1 LDFSKLLE
9 NRSFRSDMN
18 KKVLLAALV
27 AVVLLALGGWN
38 IAKKIVWKE
47 PTDGVTWVQKQA
59 GLTAVKVEMFSPA
72 DLNGIKKGDIL
83 VKINAISVNNKIEV
97 AKNLWIAWYTD
108 QNISYQI
115 LREGEAPLTPTFFP
129 AEKGVHLIYFYLVL
143 IGLTTLIIG
152 IIIFFNSKRPLTLP
166 YVIFFL
172 LTVSFYG
179 IYVFSPTGQL
189 DALDSIFFWLDKIAF
204 LAFPPLLLHFF
215 LIFPIRKK
223 ILKKKPSINYI
234 LYLPSTVFLLGN
246 ILFQLPLIR
255 THDDAF
261 MFRVNDLLQKL
272 DLSLFALF
280 SLIALDIIIRDYRKA
295 GNLIIKKQLK
305 WIAYGLSAGIIPFTL
320 LYIIP
325 YTVGRIP
332 SRSSEFFIV
341 FQALIPL
348 TCAYS
353 LSRYKLMDLEVILK
367 KAVTL
372 IFSYVVIAI
381 LYFVVSSRTQIF
393 SENRFNALIL
403 GILAIILGATLFTP
417 LTKLIQSILDRA
429 IYKRS
434 YKYRKT
440 LLSISQ
446 EISRER
452 NLHKLSQS
460 ILELIGNALLL
471 EDIALLLPEG
481 NRKNIFSILESRG
494 NLPLTKTHI
503 IFEERLSQE
512 LENREFM
519 SSFSLAEKRDLRR
532 RFDKLSS
539 MGFYHLLPLKVENKL
554 IGCLAMGKRRDNTFL
569 TSEDWELLRTI
580 SSPVALA
587 LENAYLYDQVNLRAH
602 ELERLKDYS
611 ENIIE
616 SLTVGVAVL
625 DQKGRIIGWNR
636 VSEEI
641 FGITENEVRE
651 KRLADVLGKKNF
663 SALFPP
669 DTQQGFRLLSEITL
683 EMSDG
688 GKKIFDITKTPLLDN
703 QMKPYG
709 TVIVF
714 EDITEKITMQQ
725 QLLTSEKL
733 ASIGLLSAGVAHEI
747 NTPLTGIS
755 SHVQLLQKKLS
766 DSTHSQVLEKIE
778 AQTERVAKIVKNLL
792 NFARNP
798 SEASFHKVNLS
809 QSLQEIISLI
819 EYKLKN
825 MNIDLALNILPIKP
839 IWAQG
844 ERIQQVFINIILNAM
859 DAMPEGGKLKI
870 ELSQTDNQ
878 AVVVIEDT
886 GTGIRSQ
893 HLPHIFDPFFTTKGI
908 GKGTGLGLSISYA
921 IIKEHEGRVT
931 VESESGKGSRF
942 TIFIP
947 MDLDRRKINKSLPS

>member
-1 LDFSKLLE
+1 
-9 NRSFRSDMN
+9 M
-18 KKVLLAALV
+18 KKKFFLIVLLTAGLMV
-27 AVVLLALGGWN
+27 LGGIN
-38 IAKKIVWKE
+38 IVKKASWKE
-47 PTDGVTWVQKQA
+47 PTDGVTWEMKPE
-59 GLTAVKVEMFSPA
+59 GLTAIKVEEGSPA
-72 DLNGIKKGDIL
+72 DLNGIRKGDVL
-83 VKINAISVNNKIEV
+83 VKINDIPVLTKIDV
-97 AKNLWIAWYTD
+97 AKNLWIALDTN
-108 QNISYQI
+108 QNLSYQI

-129 AEKGVHLIYFYLVL
+129 SERGTNLIYFYLAL
-143 IGLTTLIIG
+143 IGMTTLVMG
-152 IIIFFNSKRPLTLP
+152 IIIFFNSKRPLSMP

-172 LTVSFYG
+172 LTISFYG
-179 IYVFSPTGQL
+179 IYIFSPTGQFNL
-189 DALDSIFFWLDKIAF
+189 LDSIFFWLDKIAF

-215 LIFPIRKK
+215 LISPLRKK
-223 ILKKKPSINYI
+223 ILKSKPSLSYF
-234 LYLPSTVFLLGN
+234 LYLPSALLLLINAFFFLP
-246 ILFQLPLIR
+246 LFQ
-255 THDDAF
+255 TFNNKF
-261 MFRVNDLLQKL
+261 MLQAYDILERMDLFI
-272 DLSLFALF
+272 FALI
-280 SLIALDIIIRDYRKA
+280 SAVVLIIIFRDSLKA
-295 GNLIIKKQLK
+295 SNPILKKQIR
-305 WIAYGLSAGIIPFTL
+305 WILYGLSFGIIPFTL
-320 LYIIP
+320 FYIIP
-325 YTVGRIP
+325 FLAGQVP
-332 SRSSEFFIV
+332 SRSAEFSII

-348 TCAYS
+348 TFAYS
-353 LSRYKLMDLEVILK
+353 LSRYKLLNLETILK
-367 KAVTL
+367 KALTL

-381 LYFVVSSRTQIF
+381 LYFIVTSRTKAF
-393 SENRFNALIL
+393 SENKLNAVIL

-460 ILELIGNALLL
+460 LLELIGNALSI
-471 EDIALLLPEG
+471 EDIALLLPEEDEPLV
-481 NRKNIFSILESRG
+481 FYVLESKG
-494 NLPLTKTHI
+494 NMPPPQTPVAIENRLFQELINREYLSSFTFAEKKDLQRRYD
-503 IFEERLSQE
+503 RLSSHG
-512 LENREFM
+512 LH
-519 SSFSLAEKRDLRR
+519 
-532 RFDKLSS
+532 
-539 MGFYHLLPLKVENKL
+539 HLLPLKVEKKL
-554 IGCLAMGKRRDNTFL
+554 IGCLGMGKKRDTSFL
-569 TSEDWELLRTI
+569 SSEDWELLRTI

-587 LENAYLYDQVNLRAH
+587 LENAYLYGQVNLRAQ

-625 DQKGRIIGWNR
+625 DQQGRIIGWNR
-636 VSEEI
+636 VLEKIFNKKEEDVK
-641 FGITENEVRE
+641 EMSLKE
-651 KRLADVLGKKNF
+651 VLGDKNF

-683 EMSDG
+683 DMPDG
-688 GKKIFDITKTPLLDN
+688 GNKIFDITKTPLLDN
-703 QMKPYG
+703 QMIPYG

-755 SHVQLLQKKLS
+755 SYVQILQKKLT
-766 DSTHSQVLEKIE
+766 DSAHSHVLEKIE
-778 AQTERVAKIVKNLL
+778 AQTERVARIVKNLL

-809 QSLQEIISLI
+809 ESLKEIISLI
-819 EYKLKN
+819 DYKLKN
-825 MNIDLALNILPIKP
+825 MNIELELNIHPLKP

-859 DAMPEGGKLKI
+859 DAMPNGGQLKI
-870 ELSQTDNQ
+870 ELSQSDNQ
-878 AVVVIEDT
+878 AAVVIKDT
-886 GTGIRSQ
+886 GTGIKSQ

-921 IIKEHEGRVT
+921 IIKEHEGRIT

-942 TIFIP
+942 VIFIP
-947 MDLDRRKINKSLPS
+947 MDLDKRKSNKTRPA